1 MASSIGSADGTGRRG
16 RKARLADELR
26 ANLQRR
32 KEQARAR
39 RGGDADLRPDGLP
52 AAGEAPRDRETERR
66 K

>member
-1 MASSIGSADGTGRRG
+1 MATSTADETGRRG
-16 RKARLADELR
+16 RKARLAEELR

-39 RGGDADLRPDGLP
+39 RGGDADSRPDGLA
-52 AAGEAPRDRETERR
+52 AAGEALRDAKAERR